1 MADPISTE
9 PQSQGDPYLAFQ
21 VSKGEIFAFAAT
33 SVREVILQPADS
45 ITPMPNVAKQVLGMF
60 NLRGRVIWVGDLA
73 QLLGLPSQF
82 RSDRPEVPLLAIEH
96 GNVLMAVMIDQ
107 LGGMVWLNRQE
118 LQPIS
123 GPAKLQTFCRGERPA
138 TETGRAIRVLDPTVI
153 LNPQHWSL

>member
-21 VSKGEIFAFAAT
+21 VSKGEIFAIAAT
-33 SVREVILQPADS
+33 SVREVTLQPGDS
-45 ITPMPNVAKQVLGMF
+45 ITPMPNVAKSVLGMF

-73 QLLGLPSQF
+73 QLLEMPSQF

-96 GNVLMAVMIDQ
+96 DNVLMALMIDQ
-107 LGGMVWLNRQE
+107 LGGMVWLHRQE
-118 LQPIS
+118 LRPVA
-123 GPAKLQTFCRGERPA
+123 GHAKLQALCRGERPA
-138 TETGRAIRVLDPTVI
+138 SETGRAIRILDPAVL